1 MADRV
6 SPAKP
11 NRPRSEEKAGRAGK
25 PKIVMIYRPVKRE
38 ISRDL
43 YYPTDRYRLSQPL
56 FPDPGSLKVA
66 EPS

>member
-1 MADRV
+1 MSDRV
-6 SPAKP
+6 SSAKSSRS
-11 NRPRSEEKAGRAGK
+11 RPEEKARPASK
-25 PKIVMIYRPVKRE
+25 PKVHILYPRGARE

-56 FPDPGSLKVA
+56 FPNHDSLKVS